1 MTYDVVILTDSRYL
15 IPDEKNIYITN
26 VISEDQLVSEALQE
40 IGLSVTRKAWDDA
53 DFDWNSSRFALFRAT
68 WDYFDRFEEFF
79 DWFQHTKELTQFINS
94 AGLIQWNID
103 KHYLQDLDVKGI
115 NVPRTLFI
123 EKSSGLTLTQAI
135 QKAKKELSF
144 VSDEFILKPCIA
156 GAARHT
162 YKFNRSQV
170 DKHESIFQE
179 LISKEAM
186 MLQEF
191 QKNIVS
197 EGEMS
202 LMLFNGEYSHAVL
215 KIAKPGDFRVQDD
228 YGGSVH
234 DYEPSPKEIEFA
246 KQVVEACPELPIYA
260 RVDIFKDNDGN
271 WALAELEIFEPE
283 LWFRNRF
290 EAAKILAQIIN
301 KMILHEEV
309 S

>member
-15 IPDEKNIYITN
+15 SPDEENIYISN
-26 VISEDQLVSEALQE
+26 VILEDRLVAESLEE
-40 IGLSVTRKAWDDA
+40 IGFSITRKAWDDSS
-53 DFDWNSSRFALFRAT
+53 FDWKSSRFALFRAT

-79 DWFQHTKELTQFINS
+79 DWFQRTKKLTQFINS
-94 AGLIQWNID
+94 PELIQWNID
-103 KHYLQDLDVKGI
+103 KHYLQNLEVKGVNI
-115 NVPRTLFI
+115 PRTLFV
-123 EKSSGLTLTQAI
+123 EKSSKLTLAEAI

-144 VSDEFILKPCIA
+144 DSEEFILKPCIA
-156 GAARHT
+156 GGARHT
-162 YKFNRSQV
+162 YRFKLHQI
-170 DKHESIFQE
+170 DEHEGIFQE
-179 LISKEAM
+179 LIAEEAM

-234 DYEPSPKEIEFA
+234 DYKPSIEEIEFA
-246 KQVVEACPELPIYA
+246 KGVVKACPELPTYA
-260 RVDIFKDNDGN
+260 RVDIFKDNHGN

-283 LWFRNRF
+283 LWFRNRP

-301 KMILHEEV
+301 KMATHEKV